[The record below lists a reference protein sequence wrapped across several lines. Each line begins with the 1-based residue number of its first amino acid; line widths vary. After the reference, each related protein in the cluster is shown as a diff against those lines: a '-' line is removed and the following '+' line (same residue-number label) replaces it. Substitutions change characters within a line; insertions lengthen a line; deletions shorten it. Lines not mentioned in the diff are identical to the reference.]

1 MKNNLQVICS
11 LLNLQSES
19 IHDRRVLELFTAS
32 QNRVRSMAL
41 IHEQLYQSRNLA
53 TIDFAEYV
61 RRLALN
67 LFRSYGV
74 DADTVSMAL
83 NLEEVVM
90 GIDTAVPCGLIIN
103 ELISNSLKHA
113 FPPGREGEIR
123 VDLRSRPDNTCELVV
138 SDTGIGLPPAID
150 LPTRPAS
157 GLQLVAT
164 LTDQLGGT
172 LESQTSEG
180 ARFRIEFPR

>member
-1 MKNNLQVICS
+1 
-11 LLNLQSES
+11 
-19 IHDRRVLELFTAS
+19 
-32 QNRVRSMAL
+32 MAL
-41 IHEQLYQSRNLA
+41 IHEQLYQSPNLA

-67 LFRSYGV
+67 LFRSYGA

-123 VDLRSRPDNTCELVV
+123 VDLRSRPRSE
-138 SDTGIGLPPAID
+138 
-150 LPTRPAS
+150 
-157 GLQLVAT
+157 
-164 LTDQLGGT
+164 
-172 LESQTSEG
+172 EHTSELQSRG
-180 ARFRIEFPR
+180 HLVCR